1 MFVSK
6 NTNELTSRPFFYVPV
21 GSKSD
26 RVVRKSKLDIHS
38 CMYRYTR
45 ASEGSRMKENSL
57 SLALINLYY

>member
-26 RVVRKSKLDIHS
+26 RVVRKSKLDS